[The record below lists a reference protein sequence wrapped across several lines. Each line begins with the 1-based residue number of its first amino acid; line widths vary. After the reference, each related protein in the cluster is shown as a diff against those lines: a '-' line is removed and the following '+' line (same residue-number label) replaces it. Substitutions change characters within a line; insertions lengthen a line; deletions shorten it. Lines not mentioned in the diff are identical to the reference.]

1 MVIVELTV
9 APVATD
15 ASTPPE
21 AEALVRAGVSMMVV
35 VVVPVFPESDV
46 TDDGKIVRMFFTG
59 AAIYAP

>member
-1 MVIVELTV
+1 
-9 APVATD
+9 
-15 ASTPPE
+15 
-21 AEALVRAGVSMMVV
+21 VV